1 MKPTWVIALAVVLA
15 VLLFGS
21 VTAGP
26 KIPKY
31 GGDPDIY
38 EGARPK
44 DKAPREVIADDP
56 GTCVTVDLPFGYRLV
71 YTRQERTLRV
81 FTVPGKVSATS
92 GRSLF
97 SK

>member
-1 MKPTWVIALAVVLA
+1 MRPKWVIALAVVLA
-15 VLLFGS
+15 VMLCGS
-21 VTAGP
+21 VAAGP
-26 KIPKY
+26 KAPKY

-44 DKAPREVIADDP
+44 DKAPREVIAEDP
-56 GTCVTVDLPFGYRLV
+56 ATCFTVDLPFGYRLT
-71 YTRQERTLRV
+71 YSTQERTLRL

-92 GRSLF
+92 GSALF